1 MRAERRFGKHPHLSE
16 LHNLVS
22 TFVSIKCMNTQYQ
35 IIYWRDIPAQV
46 KVRAGTIR
54 LARKLSERFQEG
66 IDKAAMRTGTTG
78 TEEYLS
84 AWRTSKWQQREGEA
98 EAVADGLALELE
110 NAYPSNRLLR
120 LVQNGGFD
128 PEISMESKG

>member
-1 MRAERRFGKHPHLSE
+1 M
-16 LHNLVS
+16 
-22 TFVSIKCMNTQYQ
+22 TTDYQ

-54 LARKLSERFQEG
+54 LSRNLSERFQEG
-66 IDKAAMRTGTTG
+66 IDEAAMQTEAVG

-84 AWRTSKWQQREGEA
+84 AWRVSAWQPREGEPA
-98 EAVADGLALELE
+98 AIADGLALELE
-110 NAYPSNRLLR
+110 NAYPPNRLLR

-128 PEISMESKG
+128 SEISMENNV